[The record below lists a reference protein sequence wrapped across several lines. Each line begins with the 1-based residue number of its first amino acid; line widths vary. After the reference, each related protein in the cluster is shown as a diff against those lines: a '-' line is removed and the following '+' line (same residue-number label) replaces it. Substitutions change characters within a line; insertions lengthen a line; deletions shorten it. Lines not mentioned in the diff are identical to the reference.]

1 MLINTIETISL
12 EILLSKNNESASS
25 RLIGLPGILVVHV
38 TVAFGVITYGA
49 LLDILTGCGPTSVGL
64 IAKIIVPVIVAVTV
78 KAIVAI
84 I

>member
-1 MLINTIETISL
+1 MFINTIETISL
-12 EILLSKNNESASS
+12 EIFVSKNTESASS
-25 RLIGLPGILVVHV
+25 RLRGFPGILAVHE

-49 LLDILTGCGPTSVGL
+49 ILDTLTGCRPTSVVL
-64 IAKIIVPVIVAVTV
+64 IVKIIVPVTV